1 MLMCLGLIFMTQ
13 WMLLVAQ
20 MYDDWQCTN
29 WEISDSPIQNLSLNW
44 WKTELSW
51 IDTMNLTEYE
61 CSVTVDSNEVTIQVK
76 NTNCIF
82 GRNLALPLHT
92 GASFSVT
99 AESTDNT
106 YSVTCKYIPQ
116 GISGSAI
123 ENFSCVI
130 YNISFMNCTWQAGR
144 NAPRDTQYFLYWQNS
159 EGDDTMECELYIKD
173 ENGRHMGC
181 RFKNVKIEKAYFLVN
196 GSSKNSL
203 IQFYDK
209 YIELYTIEK
218 LMPPSNVTVNC
229 DKTLDSC
236 TIQWQRPQINH
247 SNKDKCFK
255 YEVQITSK
263 DNSAEWTKKSSIK
276 EISTSH
282 IVQNPNMRKK
292 NLVKIRA
299 AGHGCLVKEDW
310 GEWSAAVEFGNE
322 ETFSSSVWI
331 LPVLTVATLSVA
343 IFTIFFCRRTGYW
356 KATFPQIPKPKN
368 PFHGQPDVNPEM
380 MECKMQSVISETEQ
394 IAVVTEVVK

>member
-1 MLMCLGLIFMTQ
+1 MVWKEEEKMLACLGLIFMTQ

-20 MYDDWQCTN
+20 MYDGWQCTN
-29 WEISDSPIQNLSLNW
+29 WEISDSPIQNLTLNW

-51 IDTMNLTEYE
+51 ISTMNLTEYE
-61 CSVTVDSNEVTIQVK
+61 CSVIVDSNEVTIQVK

-82 GRNLALPLHT
+82 GRDFALPLHN

-99 AESTDNT
+99 AESTNNT

-116 GISGSAI
+116 GINGSAI

-173 ENGRHMGC
+173 ENRRHMGC

-236 TIQWQRPQINH
+236 TIQWQRPQISH

-255 YEVQITSK
+255 YEVKITS
-263 DNSAEWTKKSSIK
+263 K

-310 GEWSAAVEFGNE
+310 GEWSEAVEFGNE

-331 LPVLTVATLSVA
+331 LPVLAIATLSVV
-343 IFTIFFCRRTGYW
+343 IFTIFFCRRYT
-356 KATFPQIPKPKN
+356 
-368 PFHGQPDVNPEM
+368 
-380 MECKMQSVISETEQ
+380 
-394 IAVVTEVVK
+394 